1 MRNLLIL
8 AKWLAGRVDIDVVEY
23 TGTTA
28 CICLIDGRR
37 VINIPEHW
45 SYSADPDAAELLEG
59 VIDHEALGHGRF
71 TDLNARMNAEAA
83 GLIKFSNV
91 SAGIQNILEDI
102 YIENRAIATYPGV
115 KANLARTIE
124 ILEKRGFFGSPERF
138 SNSAKAPLLMAG
150 LLNILRAKLVPGQD
164 VALKENVEALETILP
179 LTFGKLWSDVLN
191 IAKEVQTSTSTVDN
205 ISLTIR
211 IMQVIEDAAKQAVN
225 EKANGQEQADECS
238 KEGSADNGGEID
250 RDSQVEAQGSSDS
263 TGQDSTDTQ
272 FEDVLAG
279 DAGNSANAVS
289 SEHQSD
295 ASQGKM
301 SDVQVQR
308 QYSKTEIEAAKSII
322 DSKDQMMPTTEI
334 GECISEEIQKS
345 VQSAIVNHLP
355 ESKYKTSVSEKSL
368 QIASQIMSVSDDL
381 QDALLAETLCK
392 KSTNLVGKSLS
403 CRVLSRVRLGNSRV
417 FRQKREGAGLSTAVQ
432 FVVDMSG
439 SMSDHLSDGITRR
452 DAAIGL
458 VYGMGDILD
467 EYDVPFQINA
477 YSDLYATL
485 KNFGDD
491 WTQVRKRKERPGISG
506 GTLTGLAVQ
515 QAMTDLVVRQEDRKL
530 LIVITDG
537 DTGDQDVLMSCYSE
551 AKYQG
556 IEIASVMIGPKILS
570 IEALAYKF
578 GFKATSI
585 DCSRGIG
592 RFAVERVLE
601 AI

>member
-1 MRNLLIL
+1 
-8 AKWLAGRVDIDVVEY
+8 
-23 TGTTA
+23 
-28 CICLIDGRR
+28 
-37 VINIPEHW
+37 
-45 SYSADPDAAELLEG
+45 
-59 VIDHEALGHGRF
+59 
-71 TDLNARMNAEAA
+71 
-83 GLIKFSNV
+83 
-91 SAGIQNILEDI
+91 
-102 YIENRAIATYPGV
+102 
-115 KANLARTIE
+115 
-124 ILEKRGFFGSPERF
+124 
-138 SNSAKAPLLMAG
+138 
-150 LLNILRAKLVPGQD
+150 
-164 VALKENVEALETILP
+164 
-179 LTFGKLWSDVLN
+179 
-191 IAKEVQTSTSTVDN
+191 
-205 ISLTIR
+205 
-211 IMQVIEDAAKQAVN
+211 
-225 EKANGQEQADECS
+225 
-238 KEGSADNGGEID
+238 
-250 RDSQVEAQGSSDS
+250 
-263 TGQDSTDTQ
+263 
-272 FEDVLAG
+272 
-279 DAGNSANAVS
+279 
-289 SEHQSD
+289 
-295 ASQGKM
+295 
-301 SDVQVQR
+301 
-308 QYSKTEIEAAKSII
+308 
-322 DSKDQMMPTTEI
+322 MMPTTEI

-506 GTLTGLAVQ
+506 GTFTGLAVQ

-556 IEIASVMIGPKILS
+556 IEIASVMIGPKIVS